1 MYTPVVPFRHYLTL
15 STLVLHIYVTNVTLS
30 SKGTHLRMFSMC
42 KMNPRL
48 LTDPFYSDFP
58 GGEGEA
64 QFKGR
69 AGVADIPDAA
79 GRRALGFE
87 PFKYSTYLNE
97 GERAVV
103 AAANQILGF

>member
-1 MYTPVVPFRHYLTL
+1 MLPYNHVAIILHLPLQ
-15 STLVLHIYVTNVTLS
+15 VLRICAISVTLS
-30 SKGTHLRMFSMC
+30 SKGTHRRMSS
-42 KMNPRL
+42 KRKIHPQL
-48 LTDPFYSDFP
+48 LTGACCSDFP

-69 AGVADIPDAA
+69 AGVTDIPDAA

-97 GERAVV
+97 GEKAVV